1 MDEKFG
7 GLTKLEYEEAEK
19 LIDPERMQA
28 QSISNISKKGNFREI
43 KRVIDLADVII
54 HMLDS
59 RDPEGTRS

>member
-28 QSISNISKKGNFREI
+28 QSISNISKKGN
-43 KRVIDLADVII
+43 
-54 HMLDS
+54 
-59 RDPEGTRS
+59 

>member
-54 HMLDS
+54 HVLDS

>member
-28 QSISNISKKGNFREI
+28 QSISSISKKGNFREI

-54 HMLDS
+54 HVLDS